1 MIKIK
6 ELINKPKVKLIIAI
20 IAVLIISFVFLKF
33 AYALWME
40 NNELKAKIKRNRD
53 EITRSEKMAS
63 MQNSLNT
70 EIKKI
75 SEQISLAEEDFFTN
89 TEEIFAHLNRFTQEV
104 KISLR
109 TVSPG
114 ERTRIEMPNQKD
126 AYIELLP
133 VTIKLNCDF
142 SQLLAFLQKIEKFKR
157 IISVDDIRIQN
168 DPQDTW
174 NHNIDIELKT
184 PLLIYAKANE

>member
-6 ELINKPKVKLIIAI
+6 ELINKPKVKLIIMI
-20 IAVLIISFVFLKF
+20 IAVLVISLIFLKF
-33 AYALWME
+33 AYALWVE
-40 NNELKAKIKRNRD
+40 NNGLKAKIKQNRD

-63 MQNSLNT
+63 MQNAVNA

-75 SEQISLAEEDFFTN
+75 NEQVLLAKQDFFTN

-109 TVSPG
+109 NINPG
-114 ERTRIEMPNQKD
+114 ERIRIEIPNQKD

-142 SQLLAFLQKIEKFKR
+142 SQLLAFLKKIENFKR
-157 IISVDDIRIQN
+157 IIAVDDI
-168 DPQDTW
+168 
-174 NHNIDIELKT
+174 
-184 PLLIYAKANE
+184 